1 MNDKISL
8 MRSLVERLNQASLA
22 YYNGE
27 GERMT
32 DYEWD
37 AMFDQLKNWKRKLVK
52 YYPTPYQ

>member
-1 MNDKISL
+1 

-37 AMFDQLKNWKRKLVK
+37 AMFDQLKKAGRGNW
-52 YYPTPYQ
+52 